1 MNSNLE
7 TKKMIET
14 NVPTEGTVVKQ
25 ETPTRMTTTMILNDL
40 ENGIGRD
47 GIKEKYNLETW
58 MVTELFKH
66 PKLKG
71 KKAKKKRALPFEFI
85 DDTENAVDPNQTS
98 IEVPT
103 IEDTLELVAE
113 QQAEE
118 FGEDY
123 DEDEF

>member
-1 MNSNLE
+1 
-7 TKKMIET
+7 MIET

-85 DDTENAVDPNQTS
+85 DDTEDTVDPNQTS
-98 IEVPT
+98 IPVPT
-103 IEDTLELVAE
+103 IEDTLEVVAE